1 MIFTLLEFGTLW
13 FWIFVFGI
21 SIALTALTEKDETEI
36 TFSGVIFI
44 GSLVTLWFFGC
55 KEELSVIGSFI
66 YFNPGTTLLI
76 ALGYV
81 ILGIVWSFVKW
92 YFYLVR
98 MREAHQDT
106 SYPEHYFDVNRNKS
120 RIMTWMIYWPL
131 SGAWTL
137 INDPIRKMYR
147 SIFEW
152 VGGSYQKM
160 SDKMT
165 VNMKFRLEK
174 AEQERLKAEKKAEK
188 KESKLLEDKK

>member
-1 MIFTLLEFGTLW
+1 MIAILEFGTLW
-13 FWIFVFGI
+13 FWVFCFA
-21 SIALTALTEKDETEI
+21 IAITLTALTEKDETEI
-36 TFSGVIFI
+36 TLSGVVFV
-44 GSLVTLWFFGC
+44 GSLVALWFLGC
-55 KEELSVIGSFI
+55 KEELTDIGSFI
-66 YFNPGTTLLI
+66 YRNPGTSLLVGV
-76 ALGYV
+76 GYV
-81 ILGIVWSFVKW
+81 ILGVIWSFVKW

-98 MREAHQDT
+98 MREVHQDT

-137 INDPIRKMYR
+137 INDPIKKLYR

-165 VNMKFRLEK
+165 ANMKFRLEK
-174 AEQERLKAEKKAEK
+174 AEEERLKAEKKAEK